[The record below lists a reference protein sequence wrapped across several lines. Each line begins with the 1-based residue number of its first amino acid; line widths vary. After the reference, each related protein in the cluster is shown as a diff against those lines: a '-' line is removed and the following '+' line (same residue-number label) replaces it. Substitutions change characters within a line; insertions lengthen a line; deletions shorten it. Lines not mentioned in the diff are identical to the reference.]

1 MDSME
6 ALLSRNDGVL
16 EPVDYNYSIS
26 FIAAGLDFGQLAE
39 ESIESIARIGE
50 DLGREFEIV
59 VTLPLKS
66 NLKSMARILYLRE
79 IHPQFVTLSMDFHT
93 EGEGRSSSFRNS
105 RGKFIIPFDL
115 DRKYPIEYSDVLHSF
130 LKLKLKRLFYS
141 ELTLINRDLIDEAG
155 GWRPLD
161 VGSDLD
167 LYSRISMNYGTLAF
181 PSNIMGKEGVA
192 VDRILKIS
200 RIFNLKR
207 SQLSESVSVIR
218 NFIVSCNLSFRETM
232 EILNLIEDYEGL
244 NLKFAGFLAFLG
256 KRSLKVKPV
265 IFDRNNLVVFMES
278 MLESLVLKEYQR
290 LGDIGERMHF
300 SMNRVFLNFLKNN
313 SKLYREMKS
322 SLSLLLSL
330 N

>member
-26 FIAAGLDFGQLAE
+26 FIAAGFDFGQLEE

-50 DLGREFEIV
+50 DLGRDFEIV
-59 VTLPLKS
+59 VTLPMKI

-79 IHPQFVTLSMDFHT
+79 IHPEFVSLSLDFHT

-105 RGKFIIPFDL
+105 TGKFIIPFDL

-141 ELTLINRDLIDEAG
+141 ELTLINRDIIDEAG
-155 GWRPLD
+155 GWRDLE

-181 PSNIMGKEGVA
+181 PSNLMGNDGVT
-192 VDRILKIS
+192 VDRVLRIS
-200 RIFNLKR
+200 RIFDLKR
-207 SQLSESVSVIR
+207 SQLSESVRVIR

-244 NLKFAGFLAFLG
+244 NLKLAGFLAYLG

-278 MLESLVLKEYQR
+278 VLESLVLKEYQR

-300 SMNRVFLNFLKNN
+300 SLNRVFLNFLKNN
-313 SKLYREMKS
+313 SKLYREMNS

-330 N
+330 K